1 MPDMSESQPP
11 ALTLAPYLTLARD
24 LAVVLI
30 PAPPSDEFR
39 ATLYHSLIA
48 SARQQ
53 HAHRLLLAPRP
64 PDAANGISERMAHWV
79 AAAPGADRRWVWG
92 AAAVGSAVSLAGL
105 VTFMW
110 RRRGQRAA

>member
-1 MPDMSESQPP
+1 MNDNQPT
-11 ALTLAPYLTLARD
+11 ALKLAPYLTLTRD
-24 LAVVLI
+24 LAAVLT
-30 PAPPSDEFR
+30 PMPPSDEFR

-53 HAHRLLLAPRP
+53 HAHRLLLAPVP
-64 PDAANGISERMAHWV
+64 EETSGGIPERVAQWV
-79 AAAPGADRRWVWG
+79 AATPGADRRWVWG